1 MSLTASPVL
10 SKNVIM
16 ALAVGDRRSSEL
28 RQPRTP
34 TLKLLAGR
42 IIAAA
47 VRARR
52 VLGRSPEA

>member
-1 MSLTASPVL
+1 
-10 SKNVIM
+10 M

-42 IIAAA
+42 IISAA
-47 VRARR
+47 VRARRARR

>member
-1 MSLTASPVL
+1 
-10 SKNVIM
+10 M
-16 ALAVGDRRSSEL
+16 ALVVSDRRSSEL

-34 TLKLLAGR
+34 LLKLLPDR

>member
-1 MSLTASPVL
+1 
-10 SKNVIM
+10 M

-47 VRARR
+47 VRGRR
-52 VLGRSPEA
+52 VLGRSPENPEA

>member
-1 MSLTASPVL
+1 
-10 SKNVIM
+10 M
-16 ALAVGDRRSSEL
+16 ALAVSDRRSSEL

-34 TLKLLAGR
+34 TLKLLPGR